1 MGNKA
6 KVVCHLR
13 PLDTVETVV
22 VEPTFKSMVNGKL
35 LVSKRK
41 LHAAA
46 TALMVHTPDL
56 VTWLMGGF
64 RITLSSMALAPL
76 PVWRFPNQSAQN
88 QAAGTTHQM
97 MALTGKKCS
106 TNGTKALGITESLF
120 KNSQPCTMTMDAQMR
135 VPRRCLT
142 GSTLPIMD
150 VCLCLN
156 SRQHGNTSMATAAK
170 ISVNKAVMT
179 KKSITHQ
186 TTLTR
191 RMMEKREARK
201 KKNKAARKKENKP
214 NPKKRKNMIPK
225 RKKMTPKRKKMTPK
239 RKNMTPKRKKR
250 ANMMKKIMRK
260 VNSGKHVA
268 ATNATRMLNGT
279 HAGKIMKSAYMKTKT
294 TKKRE
299 VNMRNGQNGAKK
311 VKIMRKMTGKTIT
324 NTTGKT
330 IMKTTGGGEY

>member
-64 RITLSSMALAPL
+64 RITLSLMALVPL

-97 MALTGKKCS
+97 GALTGKKCL
-106 TNGTKALGITESLF
+106 TCGTTAQRITKSLF
-120 KNSQPCTMTMDAQMR
+120 KNSQSCTMTIDAQMR

-142 GSTLPIMD
+142 GSTLAIMD
-150 VCLCLN
+150 VCLYLN
-156 SRQHGNTSMATAAK
+156 SRQYGNTSMATIAK
-170 ISVNKAVMT
+170 ISVNKAVMK

-186 TTLTR
+186 TTLMR
-191 RMMEKREARK
+191 RMMEKRANMMTKIMRK
-201 KKNKAARKKENKP
+201 MNFGKDVAATNATRMLNGTHAGKVVKSAS
-214 NPKKRKNMIPK
+214 KKRKNRI
-225 RKKMTPKRKKMTPK
+225 
-239 RKNMTPKRKKR
+239 PKRKKR
-250 ANMMKKIMRK
+250 ANMMRKRVNMMKKIMRK

-268 ATNATRMLNGT
+268 AMNATRMLNGT
-279 HAGKIMKSAYMKTKT
+279 HAGNNVKNASKKRKNT
-294 TKKRE
+294 TKKRKKRKKKRKKRE
-299 VNMRNGQNGAKK
+299 VKMRNGQN
-311 VKIMRKMTGKTIT
+311 
-324 NTTGKT
+324 
-330 IMKTTGGGEY
+330 

>member
-1 MGNKA
+1 MG
-6 KVVCHLR
+6 
-13 PLDTVETVV
+13 
-22 VEPTFKSMVNGKL
+22 
-35 LVSKRK
+35 
-41 LHAAA
+41 
-46 TALMVHTPDL
+46 VHTPDL

-76 PVWRFPNQSAQN
+76 PVWSFPNQSAQN

-97 MALTGKKCS
+97 MALTGKQCS

-120 KNSQPCTMTMDAQMR
+120 KNSQPCTMTMDAQMG

-214 NPKKRKNMIPK
+214 NPKRKKRVNMMK
-225 RKKMTPKRKKMTPK
+225 KKMTPKRKK
-239 RKNMTPKRKKR
+239 RVNMMKKR

-260 VNSGKHVA
+260 VNSGKH
-268 ATNATRMLNGT
+268 
-279 HAGKIMKSAYMKTKT
+279 AGKIVKS
-294 TKKRE
+294 
-299 VNMRNGQNGAKK
+299 
-311 VKIMRKMTGKTIT
+311 
-324 NTTGKT
+324 
-330 IMKTTGGGEY
+330 

>member
-1 MGNKA
+1 MG
-6 KVVCHLR
+6 
-13 PLDTVETVV
+13 
-22 VEPTFKSMVNGKL
+22 
-35 LVSKRK
+35 
-41 LHAAA
+41 
-46 TALMVHTPDL
+46 VHTPDL

-170 ISVNKAVMT
+170 NSVNKAVMT

-201 KKNKAARKKENKP
+201 
-214 NPKKRKNMIPK
+214 
-225 RKKMTPKRKKMTPK
+225 
-239 RKNMTPKRKKR
+239 RKNMTPKRKKRVNMMKKRANMMKKIMRKVNSGKKR

-279 HAGKIMKSAYMKTKT
+279 HAGKIVKSAYMKTKT
-294 TKKRE
+294 TKKRKKKKMRKKRTKRRKRKKRE
-299 VNMRNGQNGAKK
+299 VNMRNG
-311 VKIMRKMTGKTIT
+311 
-324 NTTGKT
+324 
-330 IMKTTGGGEY
+330 

>member
-1 MGNKA
+1 MG
-6 KVVCHLR
+6 
-13 PLDTVETVV
+13 
-22 VEPTFKSMVNGKL
+22 
-35 LVSKRK
+35 
-41 LHAAA
+41 
-46 TALMVHTPDL
+46 VHTPDL

-170 ISVNKAVMT
+170 ISVNMAVMT

-191 RMMEKREARK
+191 R
-201 KKNKAARKKENKP
+201 KENKP

-225 RKKMTPKRKKMTPK
+225 RKKMTPKRK
-239 RKNMTPKRKKR
+239 NMTPKRKKR
-250 ANMMKKIMRK
+250 VNMMKKRANMRKKIMRK

-279 HAGKIMKSAYMKTKT
+279 HAGKIVKSAYMKTKT
-294 TKKRE
+294 TKKRKKKKMRKKRTKRRKRKKRE
-299 VNMRNGQNGAKK
+299 VNMRNGQNG
-311 VKIMRKMTGKTIT
+311 
-324 NTTGKT
+324 
-330 IMKTTGGGEY
+330 

>member
-1 MGNKA
+1 MG
-6 KVVCHLR
+6 
-13 PLDTVETVV
+13 
-22 VEPTFKSMVNGKL
+22 
-35 LVSKRK
+35 
-41 LHAAA
+41 
-46 TALMVHTPDL
+46 VHTPDL

-76 PVWRFPNQSAQN
+76 PVWSFPNQSAQN

-97 MALTGKKCS
+97 MALTGKQCS

-170 ISVNKAVMT
+170 ISVNKAAM
-179 KKSITHQ
+179 
-186 TTLTR
+186 
-191 RMMEKREARK
+191 K

-250 ANMMKKIMRK
+250 ANMMKKRANM
-260 VNSGKHVA
+260 
-268 ATNATRMLNGT
+268 
-279 HAGKIMKSAYMKTKT
+279 MKK
-294 TKKRE
+294 
-299 VNMRNGQNGAKK
+299 
-311 VKIMRKMTGKTIT
+311 
-324 NTTGKT
+324 
-330 IMKTTGGGEY
+330 